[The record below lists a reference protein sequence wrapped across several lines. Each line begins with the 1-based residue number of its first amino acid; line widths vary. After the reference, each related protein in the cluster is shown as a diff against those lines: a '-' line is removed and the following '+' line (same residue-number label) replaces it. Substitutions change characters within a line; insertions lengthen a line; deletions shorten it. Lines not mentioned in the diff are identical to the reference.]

1 LSNISRKI
9 DPGKFLFVAGPV
21 EPEHRRGDAVLP
33 AVLPAAGGGPEGR
46 QGHAALRPEVLQGQ
60 PGFGLLACGCGVR
73 GGFNLFEGI
82 YNYQFGRNMV
92 RFGFAYYWD
101 FVAMVLERFF
111 LIIEFFI

>member
-1 LSNISRKI
+1 VIIKDDAKSLAVFIFKNSAEFSKQQLGEFFGDENQFNIQI

-60 PGFGLLACGCGVR
+60 PGFGLLACGCGIY
-73 GGFNLFEGI
+73 FELFDDD
-82 YNYQFGRNMV
+82 V
-92 RFGFAYYWD
+92 VD
-101 FVAMVLERFF
+101 
-111 LIIEFFI
+111 